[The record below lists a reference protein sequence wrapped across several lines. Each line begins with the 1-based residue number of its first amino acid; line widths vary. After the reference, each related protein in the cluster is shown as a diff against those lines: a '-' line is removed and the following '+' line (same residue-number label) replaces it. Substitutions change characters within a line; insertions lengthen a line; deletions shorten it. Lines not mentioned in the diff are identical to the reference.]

1 MLRQSYRS
9 RVLVQ
14 FTRSYEK
21 ARNLFNADQLLDSDK
36 ESLDLEVTK
45 RAKQIDCNKEN

>member
-1 MLRQSYRS
+1 MVRQSYRS
-9 RVLVQ
+9 RALAQ
-14 FTRSYEK
+14 FTCLYEQ
-21 ARNLFNADQLLDSDK
+21 ARNLFAVDQLLDSDK